1 MSSIKRLV
9 PLNALSLATDPSNPR
24 LGDFYLNSTTNL
36 VRVYSSTG
44 WIDLGA
50 GAGGGAAVHIGTTPP
65 ETFNEGDLWF
75 DNVNVHFY
83 TYDGTY
89 WVEVSFGPVGP
100 SGPGLPTG
108 GTVGQ
113 VPAKASANDYDTT
126 WVTPYTTNSFA
137 SDFLARTTDSLT
149 EGTTRLY
156 FTAQRAIDAT
166 ATAVAGAVTTANAYT
181 DTQISNVID
190 SAPGALNTLN
200 EIAAAIGDNAD
211 FATSV
216 YNEIN
221 VVKASVLDAEIGIIM
236 GAL

>member
-9 PLNALSLATDPSNPR
+9 PLNAISLATNPANPK
-24 LGDFYLNSTTNL
+24 LGDFYLNTTTNNF
-36 VRVYSSTG
+36 RVYTATG
-44 WIDLGA
+44 WVEVGS
-50 GAGGGAAVHIGTTPP
+50 GGGAAVHIGSNPP
-65 ETFNEGDLWF
+65 STYTEGDLWF
-75 DNVNVHFY
+75 NNVDPHFY

-89 WVEVSFGPVGP
+89 WVEISLGPVGP

-113 VPAKASANDYDTT
+113 VPAKSSTNDYETI
-126 WVTPYTTNSFA
+126 WVTPYSSTNFA
-137 SDFLARTTDSLT
+137 SDFLSRTTDSLS
-149 EGTTRLY
+149 EGANNKY
-156 FTAQRAIDAT
+156 FTSQRAIDAT
-166 ATAVAGAVTTANAYT
+166 AAAVAAAITSANSYT
-181 DTQISNVID
+181 DTRVTNLID
-190 SAPGALNTLN
+190 SAPGALDTLN

-221 VVKASVLDAEIGIIM
+221 ATKASVLDTEIGIIM

>member
-9 PLNALSLATDPSNPR
+9 PLNAISLATNPANPK
-24 LGDFYLNSTTNL
+24 LGDFYLNTTTNNF
-36 VRVYSSTG
+36 RVYTSTG
-44 WIDLGA
+44 WVEVGSA
-50 GAGGGAAVHIGTTPP
+50 GGAAVHIGSNPP
-65 ETFNEGDLWF
+65 STFSEGDLWF
-75 DNVNVHFY
+75 NNVDPHFY

-89 WVEVSFGPVGP
+89 WVEISLGPVGP

-113 VPAKASANDYDTT
+113 VPAKSSTNDYETI
-126 WVTPYTTNSFA
+126 WVTPYSSTNFA
-137 SDFLARTTDSLT
+137 SDFLSRTTDSLS
-149 EGTTRLY
+149 EGTNNKY
-156 FTAQRAIDAT
+156 FTSQRAIDAT
-166 ATAVAGAVTTANAYT
+166 ASAVAAAITSANSYT
-181 DTQISNVID
+181 DTRVTNLID
-190 SAPGALNTLN
+190 SAPGALDTLN

-221 VVKASVLDAEIGIIM
+221 VTKASVLDTEIGIIM